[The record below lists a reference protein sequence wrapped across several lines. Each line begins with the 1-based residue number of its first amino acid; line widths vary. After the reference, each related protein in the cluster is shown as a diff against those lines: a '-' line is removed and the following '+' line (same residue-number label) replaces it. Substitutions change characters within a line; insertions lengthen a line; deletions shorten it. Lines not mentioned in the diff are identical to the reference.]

1 MKSKKINIMLRIDP
15 ELCAELREAVEAD
28 HNSFNGWVLAA
39 VEQRLDRLVI
49 EREDL
54 YNQIRRLENA
64 KGNKH

>member
-1 MKSKKINIMLRIDP
+1 MAQDIVALMLRIDS
-15 ELCAELREAVEAD
+15 ELHAEVKEAAARD
-28 HNSFNGWVLAA
+28 HSSLNGWVLAA
-39 VEQRLDRLVI
+39 VEQRLDRLVV